1 MKQPKKKYPKKSI
14 RTRITRNWELY
25 LFLLPAVLLIFCFN
39 YLPMYGVQIAFKN
52 FRPAKGIWGSE
63 WVGLEHFFRFFRSYQ
78 FGNLIKN
85 TLILSLYGLL
95 AGFPLPILFALLLN
109 QMRFAKFKKV
119 LQTVTSLP
127 NFISTVVLVGMVS
140 IFLSPSSGIYGAV
153 CNLLGVKAGNPM
165 GEPGLFRHIY
175 VWSGVWQST
184 GWGSIIYLSALSAV
198 DPSLYEAATIDGAN
212 RLQKIRHIDLPAIAP
227 TCVISL
233 ILSAGGIMGV
243 GFEKVFLMQNDLN
256 LSASEVISTYVYK
269 VGIQSAQYSF
279 SAAVG
284 LFNTVINF
292 VILVIVNQAA
302 KRLGDTSLW

>member
-1 MKQPKKKYPKKSI
+1 MIKCTAESEKNMRKRKFL
-14 RTRITRNWELY
+14 RNWQLY
-25 LFLLPAVLLIFCFN
+25 LFLLPSVLLIFCFN
-39 YLPMYGVQIAFKN
+39 YLPMYGVQIAFKD
-52 FRPAKGIWGSE
+52 FKPAKGIWGSD
-63 WVGLEHFFRFFRSYQ
+63 WVGLEHFLRFFRSYQ
-78 FGNLIKN
+78 FGSLIKN
-85 TLILSLYGLL
+85 TLLLSLYGLL

-109 QMRFAKFKKV
+109 QMRFTKFKKL
-119 LQTVTSLP
+119 LQTVTSMP
-127 NFISTVVLVGMVS
+127 YFISTVVLVGMVS

-153 CNLLGVKAGNPM
+153 CNILNLTSQNPM
-165 GEPGLFRHIY
+165 GDPGLFRHIY
-175 VWSGVWQST
+175 VWSGVWQGM

-212 RLQKIRHIDLPAIAP
+212 RFQKIINIDLPTIAP

-243 GFEKVFLMQNDLN
+243 GFEKVYLMQNSLN
-256 LSASEVISTYVYK
+256 LSTSEVISTYVYK

-292 VILVIVNQAA
+292 VILVIVNQIA
-302 KRLGDTSLW
+302 KRLGETSLW